1 MYDEGAGTELGGNAV
16 GNVRRL
22 AAVRSPEL
30 GNERDVFVYL
40 PPSYATSGRHYPV
53 LYMQDG
59 QNLFDDDLSF
69 AGAWHVDE
77 TMEAL
82 AAEGIEA
89 IVVGVSNIAE
99 ARLDEYSPFVD
110 PRQGGGRGDEYL
122 AFLTATL
129 KPLIDAQFRT
139 RREAEWTAIAGSSMG
154 GLISLYALLH
164 RPDVF
169 GAAAAMSPS
178 LWFASE
184 AMLAC
189 ARQLRSWTGRLY
201 LDIGTAEGRPH
212 LRRTRE
218 LARILRART
227 PNPRRQIR
235 YLEARDARHNEAAW
249 GVRFERA
256 VRWLLPV
263 RRTALNW

>member
-184 AMLAC
+184 AMLA
-189 ARQLRSWTGRLY
+189 
-201 LDIGTAEGRPH
+201 
-212 LRRTRE
+212 
-218 LARILRART
+218 
-227 PNPRRQIR
+227 
-235 YLEARDARHNEAAW
+235 
-249 GVRFERA
+249 
-256 VRWLLPV
+256 
-263 RRTALNW
+263 